1 MGTFFGVLLLGVIS
15 NMLNMLRINPFLQ
28 EIAFGAPI
36 VLAIGISWLRTRG
49 VGSMSRPRH
58 VRVVIVGAG
67 SVVFTKTLI
76 RDILAGPIRD
86 VEFVLMDPSTRR
98 TPLIQRW
105 AEALIEAHGLPAT
118 VVVETDQAAAIAGS
132 DYVFTTFE
140 VGGLRATEL
149 DDYVPLRYGVDQLPR
164 HAGAGRHLPRP
175 AQHPGGALG
184 RARHGSAGAGCRAA
198 QLHEPA
204 GHGLLGRWATRRSA
218 RWVSATGPR

>member
-1 MGTFFGVLLLGVIS
+1 
-15 NMLNMLRINPFLQ
+15 
-28 EIAFGAPI
+28 
-36 VLAIGISWLRTRG
+36 
-49 VGSMSRPRH
+49 MSRPRH

-132 DYVFTTFE
+132 DYVFTTFQ

-149 DDYVPLRYGVDQLPR
+149 DYEVPLSYGVDQCIGDTLAPAASSAPCAASR
-164 HAGAGRHLPRP
+164 WRGRTSRATWRSCAPDAVLLNYANPM
-175 AQHPGGALG
+175 AMICWALG
-184 RARHGSAGAGCRAA
+184 RLGDPVRRA
-198 QLHEPA
+198 
-204 GHGLLGRWATRRSA
+204 
-218 RWVSATGPR
+218 SATACRPRST